1 MSALSDQL
9 VSIATLVYLLA
20 MISHAV
26 EYALGNSRARAV
38 VAPARELVG
47 AAVGAVSTGAVDG
60 PAVDGGAAAG
70 RGSAG
75 SAATGSAATGSVAAG
90 DTSAAGRTS
99 AAGVGSTAAPS
110 RAERTARRAEL
121 GGRVA
126 VGLTAVAAALHLAA
140 LVTRGLAAD
149 RMPWGNMYE
158 FVLTVSFIG
167 VAAWL
172 TVLVKWPFLRRLGLF
187 LTLVMVLLVATAELV
202 LYTPIVPL
210 VPALNSYWFIVHVS
224 TIVFA
229 SGLFLLGVVPAA
241 AYLMRAGYEN
251 GKRSFPYTLA
261 KRLPA
266 AAGLERLTFVLHAFS
281 FPIFTF
287 AVIAG
292 AIWAE
297 AAWGRPWGW
306 DPKETWAFISW
317 VVYAGYLHA
326 RATPSVRRNVAT
338 WLAILGFLTV
348 LMNLFGVN
356 IFFEGLHSYGGL

>member
-1 MSALSDQL
+1 MSALSDNL
-9 VSIATLVYLLA
+9 VTFAILAYLIA
-20 MISHAV
+20 MIGHAV
-26 EYALGNSRARAV
+26 EYALGNARTR
-38 VAPARELVG
+38 VATAAPVRELVG
-47 AAVGAVSTGAVDG
+47 AGGGVVKEPHAPVPAPPVD
-60 PAVDGGAAAG
+60 
-70 RGSAG
+70 RS
-75 SAATGSAATGSVAAG
+75 
-90 DTSAAGRTS
+90 
-99 AAGVGSTAAPS
+99 
-110 RAERTARRAEL
+110 ARRARL
-121 GGRVA
+121 AGLFG
-126 VGLTAVAAALHLAA
+126 VGATAVAALLHLAA

-158 FVLTVSFIG
+158 FVLTVTFIG

-172 TVLVKWPFLRRLGLF
+172 VVLWKRPSLRKLGLF

-202 LYTPIVPL
+202 LYVPIVPL
-210 VPALNSYWFIVHVS
+210 VPALNSYWFIIHVS

-229 SGLFLLGVVPAA
+229 SGIFLLGAVPAVGF
-241 AYLMRAGYEN
+241 LMRNGYEK

-261 KRLPA
+261 KRLPGA
-266 AAGLERLTFVLHAFS
+266 TSLERLTFALHAFA

-338 WLAILGFLTV
+338 WLAVLGFLTM

-356 IFFEGLHSYGGL
+356 IFFTGLHSYGGLD

>member
-1 MSALSDQL
+1 MSALSDNL
-9 VSIATLVYLLA
+9 VTFAILTYLIA

-26 EYALGNSRARAV
+26 EYALGNARTRVAV
-38 VAPARELVG
+38 ASPARELVG
-47 AAVGAVSTGAVDG
+47 AGVGGAGGVADEPPASVPPPVDG
-60 PAVDGGAAAG
+60 
-70 RGSAG
+70 S
-75 SAATGSAATGSVAAG
+75 
-90 DTSAAGRTS
+90 
-99 AAGVGSTAAPS
+99 
-110 RAERTARRAEL
+110 ARRARL
-121 GGRVA
+121 AGLVA
-126 VGLTAVAAALHLAA
+126 VGVTALAAVLHLAA

-158 FVLTVSFIG
+158 FVLTVTFIG

-172 TVLVKWPFLRRLGLF
+172 VVLWKRPSLRKLGLF

-202 LYTPIVPL
+202 LYVPIVPL
-210 VPALNSYWFIVHVS
+210 VPALNSYWFVIHVS

-229 SGLFLLGVVPAA
+229 SGIFLLGAVPAVGF
-241 AYLMRAGYEN
+241 LMRNGYEQ

-261 KRLPA
+261 KRLPSA
-266 AAGLERLTFVLHAFS
+266 VSLERLTFALHAFA
-281 FPIFTF
+281 FPVFTF

-326 RATPSVRRNVAT
+326 RATPSVKRNVAT
-338 WLAILGFLTV
+338 WIAVLGFLTM

-356 IFFEGLHSYGGL
+356 IFFTGLHSYGGLN

>member
-1 MSALSDQL
+1 MSALSDNL
-9 VSIATLVYLLA
+9 VTFAILAYLVA
-20 MISHAV
+20 MIGHAV
-26 EYALGNSRARAV
+26 EYALGNARTRIAAA
-38 VAPARELVG
+38 APVRELVG
-47 AAVGAVSTGAVDG
+47 AGGG
-60 PAVDGGAAAG
+60 P
-70 RGSAG
+70 
-75 SAATGSAATGSVAAG
+75 VAMPPVKVPAP
-90 DTSAAGRTS
+90 
-99 AAGVGSTAAPS
+99 AAPDRS
-110 RAERTARRAEL
+110 ARRARL
-121 GGRVA
+121 AGLVGVGG
-126 VGLTAVAAALHLAA
+126 TAVAAVLHLAA

-158 FVLTVSFIG
+158 FVLTVTFIG

-172 TVLVKWPFLRRLGLF
+172 VVLWKRPTLRKLGLF

-202 LYTPIVPL
+202 LYVPIVPL
-210 VPALNSYWFIVHVS
+210 VPALNSYWFVIHVS

-229 SGLFLLGVVPAA
+229 SGIFLLGVVPAVGF
-241 AYLMRAGYEN
+241 LMRNGYEK

-261 KRLPA
+261 KRLPGA
-266 AAGLERLTFVLHAFS
+266 VGLERLTFALHAFA

-338 WLAILGFLTV
+338 WLAVLGFLTM

-356 IFFEGLHSYGGL
+356 IFFTGLHSYGGLD

>member
-9 VSIATLVYLLA
+9 VSFAILAYLVA

-26 EYALGNSRARAV
+26 EYALGNSRARS
-38 VAPARELVG
+38 VAHARELVG
-47 AAVGAVSTGAVDG
+47 AGVGAAGGVTSGVPVGTGA
-60 PAVDGGAAAG
+60 
-70 RGSAG
+70 SA
-75 SAATGSAATGSVAAG
+75 
-90 DTSAAGRTS
+90 
-99 AAGVGSTAAPS
+99 
-110 RAERTARRAEL
+110 AERTARRARL
-121 GGRVA
+121 A
-126 VGLTAVAAALHLAA
+126 GLVAVAATALGALLHLGA

-158 FVLTVSFIG
+158 FVLTGTWIG

-172 TVLVKWPFLRRLGLF
+172 VVLWQRPQLRRLGLF

-210 VPALNSYWFIVHVS
+210 VPALNSYWFVIHVS

-229 SGLFLLGVVPAA
+229 SGIFLLGAVPAVA
-241 AYLMRAGYEN
+241 FLMRAGYEQ
-251 GKRSFPYTLA
+251 GRRSFPYTLA

-266 AAGLERLTFVLHAFS
+266 AAALERLTFTLHAFA
-281 FPIFTF
+281 FPVFTF

-306 DPKETWAFISW
+306 DPKETWSFISW
-317 VVYAGYLHA
+317 VIYAGYLHA

-338 WLAILGFLTV
+338 WLAIAGFLTM

-356 IFFEGLHSYGGL
+356 IFFEGLHSYGGLD

>member
-9 VSIATLVYLLA
+9 VSLAILAYLIA

-26 EYALGNSRARAV
+26 EYALGNARARVTA
-38 VAPARELVG
+38 APARELVG
-47 AAVGAVSTGAVDG
+47 AGVGAV
-60 PAVDGGAAAG
+60 GGG
-70 RGSAG
+70 TPGVR
-75 SAATGSAATGSVAAG
+75 AATGPSAA
-90 DTSAAGRTS
+90 D
-99 AAGVGSTAAPS
+99 
-110 RAERTARRAEL
+110 RTARRARL
-121 GGRVA
+121 GG
-126 VGLTAVAAALHLAA
+126 LIAVAATVLGALLHLGA

-158 FVLTVSFIG
+158 FVLTGTWIG
-167 VAAWL
+167 AAGWL
-172 TVLVKWPFLRRLGLF
+172 VVLWQRPQLRRLGLF
-187 LTLVMVLLVATAELV
+187 LSLVMVLLVATAELV

-210 VPALNSYWFIVHVS
+210 VPALNSYWFVIHVS

-229 SGLFLLGVVPAA
+229 SGIFLLGAVPAVA
-241 AYLMRAGYEN
+241 FLMRSGYER
-251 GKRSFPYTLA
+251 GRRSFPYTLA

-266 AAGLERLTFVLHAFS
+266 AAALERLTFVLHAFA
-281 FPIFTF
+281 FPVFTF

-306 DPKETWAFISW
+306 DPKETWSFISW
-317 VVYAGYLHA
+317 VIYAGYLHA

-338 WLAILGFLTV
+338 WLAIAGFLTM

-356 IFFEGLHSYGGL
+356 IFFEGLHSYGGLD

>member
-9 VSIATLVYLLA
+9 VSFAILAYLVA

-26 EYALGNSRARAV
+26 EYALGNSRARVAA
-38 VAPARELVG
+38 APARELVG
-47 AAVGAVSTGAVDG
+47 AGVGAAGGSTPDAPVD
-60 PAVDGGAAAG
+60 PGAAA
-70 RGSAG
+70 A
-75 SAATGSAATGSVAAG
+75 
-90 DTSAAGRTS
+90 
-99 AAGVGSTAAPS
+99 
-110 RAERTARRAEL
+110 AERTARRARL
-121 GGRVA
+121 GGLV
-126 VGLTAVAAALHLAA
+126 AVAATALGALLHLGA

-158 FVLTVSFIG
+158 FVLTGTWIG

-172 TVLVKWPFLRRLGLF
+172 VVLWKRPQLRRLGLF
-187 LTLVMVLLVATAELV
+187 MSLVMVLLVATAELV

-210 VPALNSYWFIVHVS
+210 VPALNSYWFVIHVS

-229 SGLFLLGVVPAA
+229 SGIFLLGAVPAVA
-241 AYLMRAGYEN
+241 FLMRSGYEQ
-251 GKRSFPYTLA
+251 GRRSFPYTLA

-266 AAGLERLTFVLHAFS
+266 AAALERLTFVLHAFA
-281 FPIFTF
+281 FPVFTF

-306 DPKETWAFISW
+306 DPKETWSFISW
-317 VVYAGYLHA
+317 VIYAGYLHA
-326 RATPSVRRNVAT
+326 RATPSVKRNVAI
-338 WLAILGFLTV
+338 WLAIVGFLTM

-356 IFFEGLHSYGGL
+356 IFFEGLHSYGGLD

>member
-9 VSIATLVYLLA
+9 VSIATLAYLLA

-38 VAPARELVG
+38 AAPSRELVG
-47 AAVGAVSTGAVDG
+47 AALGSASAGGTAVGPLADVPDTAADIATAGTSTDGAG
-60 PAVDGGAAAG
+60 AGGAEL
-70 RGSAG
+70 GSG
-75 SAATGSAATGSVAAG
+75 
-90 DTSAAGRTS
+90 
-99 AAGVGSTAAPS
+99 APG
-110 RAERTARRAEL
+110 RAERTAWRAEL
-121 GGRVA
+121 GGRIA

-172 TVLVKWPFLRRLGLF
+172 AVLVKWPYLRRLGLF

-210 VPALNSYWFIVHVS
+210 VPALNSYWFVVHVS

-229 SGLFLLGVVPAA
+229 SGLFLLGAVPAA
-241 AYLMRAGYEN
+241 AYLMRAGYEE
-251 GKRSFPYTLA
+251 GRRSFPYTLA

-317 VVYAGYLHA
+317 VIYAGYLHA
-326 RATPSVRRNVAT
+326 RATPSVKRNVVA

-356 IFFEGLHSYGGL
+356 IFFEGLHSYGGI

>member
-1 MSALSDQL
+1 MSALSDNL
-9 VSIATLVYLLA
+9 VTFAILAYLVA

-26 EYALGNSRARAV
+26 EYALGNTRARVAAA
-38 VAPARELVG
+38 APARELVG
-47 AAVGAVSTGAVDG
+47 AGVGGGGGVPASPAAVPPSGVADRSARRARIAGLIAVGATG
-60 PAVDGGAAAG
+60 
-70 RGSAG
+70 
-75 SAATGSAATGSVAAG
+75 
-90 DTSAAGRTS
+90 
-99 AAGVGSTAAPS
+99 
-110 RAERTARRAEL
+110 L
-121 GGRVA
+121 
-126 VGLTAVAAALHLAA
+126 AAALHLAA
-140 LVTRGLAAD
+140 LVTRGIAAD

-158 FVLTVSFIG
+158 FVLTVTFIG

-172 TVLVKWPFLRRLGLF
+172 VVLWKRPSLRKLGLF

-202 LYTPIVPL
+202 LYVPIVPL
-210 VPALNSYWFIVHVS
+210 VPALNSYWFVIHVS
-224 TIVFA
+224 TIVFS
-229 SGLFLLGVVPAA
+229 SGIFLLGVVPAVG
-241 AYLMRAGYEN
+241 YLMRAGYEQ

-261 KRLPA
+261 KRLPGA
-266 AAGLERLTFVLHAFS
+266 VSLERLTFALHAFA

-326 RATPSVRRNVAT
+326 RATPSVKRNVAT
-338 WLAILGFLTV
+338 WLAVLGFLTM

-356 IFFEGLHSYGGL
+356 IFFTGLHSYGGLD